1 MRWWRRWV
9 RRRRRRRGCH
19 VKCTAGEDTE
29 NELKKEDKKKRLQEV
44 KYFVGIMK
52 RRRRRG

>member
-1 MRWWRRWV
+1 MRIRHW
-9 RRRRRRRGCH
+9 RRGCH

-44 KYFVGIMK
+44 KSFVDIMK

>member
-1 MRWWRRWV
+1 MRIRHW
-9 RRRRRRRGCH
+9 RRGCH